1 MNIGQLSRRTGVPID
16 TVRYYEKQRLLPPPT
31 RSASG
36 YRHYEAD
43 DVLRLNFIR
52 RAKVLGFT
60 LDEIRD
66 LLALSSAR
74 DGDMAAIRAAAADKL
89 ADVERRTFDLMYR
102 VTRTGDGAVV
112 ALAKTGMV
120 AFDYAKNR
128 LADLPPAFLEKMG
141 VKGT

>member
-89 ADVERRTFDLMYR
+89 ADVERRLAELTRMRDGLRTLVEACPGHGALDLCPI
-102 VTRTGDGAVV
+102 VGALGGE
-112 ALAKTGMV
+112 A
-120 AFDYAKNR
+120 
-128 LADLPPAFLEKMG
+128 
-141 VKGT
+141 

>member
-36 YRHYEAD
+36 CRHYEAD

-89 ADVERRTFDLMYR
+89 ADVERRLAEL
-102 VTRTGDGAVV
+102 TRMRDGLRTLVEACPGHG
-112 ALAKTGMV
+112 ALDQCPIVGALGGE
-120 AFDYAKNR
+120 A
-128 LADLPPAFLEKMG
+128 
-141 VKGT
+141 

>member
-43 DVLRLNFIR
+43 DVLRLTFIR
-52 RAKVLGFT
+52 PAKVLGFT

-89 ADVERRTFDLMYR
+89 ADVERRLAEL
-102 VTRTGDGAVV
+102 TRMRDGLRTLVEACPGHG
-112 ALAKTGMV
+112 ALDQCPIVGALGGE
-120 AFDYAKNR
+120 A
-128 LADLPPAFLEKMG
+128 
-141 VKGT
+141 

>member
-43 DVLRLNFIR
+43 DVPRLNFIR

-89 ADVERRTFDLMYR
+89 ADVERRLAEL
-102 VTRTGDGAVV
+102 TRMRDGLRTLVEACPGHG
-112 ALAKTGMV
+112 ALDQCPIVGALGGE
-120 AFDYAKNR
+120 A
-128 LADLPPAFLEKMG
+128 
-141 VKGT
+141 

>member
-89 ADVERRTFDLMYR
+89 ADVERRLAEL
-102 VTRTGDGAVV
+102 TRMRDGLRTLVEACPGHGTLDQCPILG
-112 ALAKTGMV
+112 ALGGEA
-120 AFDYAKNR
+120 
-128 LADLPPAFLEKMG
+128 
-141 VKGT
+141 

>member
-74 DGDMAAIRAAAADKL
+74 DCDMAAIRAAAADKL
-89 ADVERRTFDLMYR
+89 ADVERRLAEL
-102 VTRTGDGAVV
+102 TRMRDGLRTLVEACPGHG
-112 ALAKTGMV
+112 ALDQCPIVSALGGE
-120 AFDYAKNR
+120 A
-128 LADLPPAFLEKMG
+128 
-141 VKGT
+141 

>member
-1 MNIGQLSRRTGVPID
+1 MNISQLAKMAEVSTD

-60 LDEIRD
+60 LDEIREAR
-66 LLALSSAR
+66 LAPVVDFKGRRRATP
-74 DGDMAAIRAAAADKL
+74 DAAIPDS
-89 ADVERRTFDLMYR
+89 ES
-102 VTRTGDGAVV
+102 
-112 ALAKTGMV
+112 
-120 AFDYAKNR
+120 
-128 LADLPPAFLEKMG
+128 
-141 VKGT
+141 